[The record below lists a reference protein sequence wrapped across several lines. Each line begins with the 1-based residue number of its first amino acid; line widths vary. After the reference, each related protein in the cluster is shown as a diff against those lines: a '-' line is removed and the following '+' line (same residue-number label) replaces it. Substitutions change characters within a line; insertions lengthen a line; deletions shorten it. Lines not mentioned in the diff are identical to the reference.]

1 MEQTNKETGTIY
13 WHPAF
18 YAGIQIELLDDADN
32 LEFESE
38 HLLSKKPMQIDIL
51 IIKKENDRPVKKN
64 IGRFFRKEILWNT
77 NLRTIP
83 SP

>member
-18 YAGIQIELLDDADN
+18 FAGLQIELLDDADN

-38 HLLSKKPMQIDIL
+38 HLLSKKPMQIDIQ
-51 IIKKENDRPVKKN
+51 
-64 IGRFFRKEILWNT
+64 IGRAHV
-77 NLRTIP
+77 
-83 SP
+83 